1 MPMSAKKAL
10 LALRFAADPKRLR
23 NVRQR
28 VQVLAEQLGC
38 TKKHVAEL
46 VIAVNEA
53 CMNIMQ
59 HAYAGNKAGTIVLE
73 IRRRGPELE
82 VVLTDF
88 AAPVDLP
95 NITPRALHEIRPGGL
110 GTHFMQVSMDELSYG
125 HLAGEA
131 GNYVRMIKRI
141 Y

>member
-1 MPMSAKKAL
+1 MPAKKPL

-23 NVRQR
+23 NVRER
-28 VQVLAEQLGC
+28 VQVLAEKLGC
-38 TKKHVAEL
+38 TKQHVTEL

-53 CMNIMQ
+53 SMNIMQ
-59 HAYAGNKAGTIVLE
+59 HAYCGDKSGTIVLE

-88 AAPVDLP
+88 ATPVDLP
-95 NITPRALHEIRPGGL
+95 KITPRALHEIRPGGL
-110 GTHFMQVSMDELSYG
+110 GTHFMQVTMDELSYG
-125 HLAGEA
+125 HLADKA